1 MTATKP
7 RQPTLPPFESNNVA
21 NAKVRITR
29 AGDGL
34 SEALKVE
41 PRAIQLGESVYY
53 VLSGECVQV
62 NHVEKDE
69 VLTRVHTIAAER
81 ITEID
86 GETAMKML
94 TTAAEELERKKAT
107 MDGQMALDDEQAARD
122 REQLDAT
129 DSPTDIAAAA
139 AERAKGK

>member
-1 MTATKP
+1 MTATAAPK
-7 RQPTLPPFESNNVA
+7 LPPFESNNVA

-41 PRAIQLGESVYY
+41 PRAIQLGEQVYY

-86 GETAMKML
+86 GETANKML
-94 TTAAEELERKKAT
+94 ANAAEALERKKASLDNQL
-107 MDGQMALDDEQAARD
+107 MLDAEDEAAAKEALD
-122 REQLDAT
+122 
-129 DSPTDIAAAA
+129 
-139 AERAKGK
+139 